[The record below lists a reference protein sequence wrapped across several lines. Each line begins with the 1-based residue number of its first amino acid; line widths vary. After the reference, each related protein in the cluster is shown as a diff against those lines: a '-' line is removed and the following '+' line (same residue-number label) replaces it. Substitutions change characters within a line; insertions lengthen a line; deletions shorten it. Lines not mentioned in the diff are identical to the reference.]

1 MLRPRKK
8 NKLNPPRPLHIDG
21 TALVI
26 TFKGEKARCAQLV
39 PMLLRHG
46 LQDVQCIDPSFEPGS
61 ASNYARADELGLTL
75 PRETGLDFHM
85 HKPIEDVYREL
96 DFKWPRHNS
105 PIRMTASKV
114 RSISQYFVD
123 ITDGGVGAA
132 VSHAIAL
139 EKARLNELPTLIVES
154 DAHLKDNF
162 TEKLNSV
169 MSNLKDTE
177 WDILLLAFKELAPV
191 RPQAKKTYPQVEG
204 ACVAGFCWN
213 TTAYVVTPKGAR
225 KILQSMQKSPFI
237 GIFDDIIP
245 TMQWGSPIKI
255 MNDAFGP
262 NQDREALITYRT
274 VNTLVVEDAIHG
286 RTSSTNLIK

>member
-1 MLRPRKK
+1 MG
-8 NKLNPPRPLHIDG
+8 D
-21 TALVI
+21 
-26 TFKGEKARCAQLV
+26 
-39 PMLLRHG
+39 HG
-46 LQDVQCIDPSFEPGS
+46 ADAAVGDVREVLQD
-61 ASNYARADELGLTL
+61 GLH
-75 PRETGLDFHM
+75 F
-85 HKPIEDVYREL
+85 
-96 DFKWPRHNS
+96 
-105 PIRMTASKV
+105 
-114 RSISQYFVD
+114 
-123 ITDGGVGAA
+123 A

-139 EKARLNELPTLIVES
+139 EKARLNVLPTLIVES

-177 WDILLLAFKELAPV
+177 WDILLLAFKELAAV
-191 RPQAKKTYPQVEG
+191 RPQVKKTYPQVEG

-213 TTAYVVTPKGAR
+213 TTAYVVTPKGAH